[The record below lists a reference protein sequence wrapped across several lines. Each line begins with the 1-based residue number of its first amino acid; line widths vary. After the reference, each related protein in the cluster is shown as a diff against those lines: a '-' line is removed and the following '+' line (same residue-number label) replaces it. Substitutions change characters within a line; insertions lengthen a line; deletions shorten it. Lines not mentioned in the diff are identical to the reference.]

1 MCSRPQ
7 YPSWQ
12 PQREGGRGI
21 IPKWMANKQDQR
33 LGREARSMQAKISLG
48 YIDYLVRYDFEAR
61 HPFYSF
67 VGIICAHAC
76 HPPLCL
82 KWGKLQ
88 PY

>member
-1 MCSRPQ
+1 
-7 YPSWQ
+7 
-12 PQREGGRGI
+12 
-21 IPKWMANKQDQR
+21 
-33 LGREARSMQAKISLG
+33 LG